1 MSYKIKLDN
10 FEGPFDLLFHL
21 IEKEEMDIY
30 NIQISEITAQYL
42 DYIKKIDILNL
53 EVASEFILM
62 AAALLEIKSN
72 MLLPKYKEA
81 EQDNSTETEDPR
93 TMLVLRLL
101 EYRKYKELARE
112 LKKLE
117 NAQADIYY
125 RNNNPQEQNNIDN
138 LPINGLTINEILS
151 AIDNLIDRQKQK
163 NRRYIISKEQF
174 SIKEKIIQIY
184 NKLVEFN
191 KLIFQELFSD
201 NSCRLEII
209 ISFLAVLQLS
219 KAGKISLFQKRPF
232 GDILITKRNN
242 R

>member
-163 NRRYIISKEQF
+163 S
-174 SIKEKIIQIY
+174 
-184 NKLVEFN
+184 
-191 KLIFQELFSD
+191 
-201 NSCRLEII
+201 
-209 ISFLAVLQLS
+209 
-219 KAGKISLFQKRPF
+219 
-232 GDILITKRNN
+232 
-242 R
+242 